1 MHVPASETPVPT
13 DIRQLRGLLERGD
26 LESFKAIFWSILD
39 FDRVDDPLD
48 TETYPE
54 SFRRYVKEYRLFARR
69 GELVVLR
76 IRLISS
82 ARLDVQLLK
91 ALWSAVSS
99 RHPDS
104 LLLFCSASET
114 EWSLAYAEMKRSGPG
129 LLIPPLTNPKVMD
142 LAVGVLAELA
152 DRLAESDAAGGGD
165 ALTSI
170 DDVGQVFGNEELFHR
185 IDEDLRAEATGLVD
199 YPVYRRWRLL
209 RSHLLSREEE
219 AVLFAQ
225 LRQLERQSY
234 LTGTS
239 SIREQRLVTRLIE
252 HNIGLAIWQAWRHRP
267 KYTTSFE
274 LNDAVQEGVLGLMRA
289 IEGFDTA
296 RETKLSTYAT
306 YWIWQHIDRATKDQG
321 STVRLPVHIH
331 DRMYLLRRARHTWW
345 ACSREIPSEDELV
358 RTTDART
365 RDAHKML
372 AADAISRPLPLHATR
387 SDFQRPMA
395 LLDGDGDVN
404 SVSEYADA
412 MDHAYIRQC
421 VFCPERPARSDD
433 LDNDFFLD
441 DPTLESLLVTESDD
455 PVADEVMQIIR
466 DELVAEALQVLTQ
479 RERRVIHLRFGLGG
493 TLPHTLEE
501 VGVRFGVTRERIRQI
516 QAKAIVGLSIEMA
529 RLFPEEVPETT

>member
-1 MHVPASETPVPT
+1 VHVPASETPVPT
-13 DIRQLRGLLERGD
+13 DMRRLRGLLERAD
-26 LESFKAIFWSILD
+26 LASFKTLFWSILD
-39 FDRVDDPLD
+39 FERVDDPLD

-82 ARLDVQLLK
+82 ARLDAQLLK

-114 EWSLAYAEMKRSGPG
+114 EWSLAYAEMKNSGPG
-129 LLIPPLTNPKVMD
+129 LLILPLTNPKVID

-152 DRLAESDAAGGGD
+152 DRLAESDAAGGD

-209 RSHLLSREEE
+209 RSHLLSREDE
-219 AVLFAQ
+219 AVLFTQ

-239 SIREQRLVTRLIE
+239 SIRKQRLVTRLIE
-252 HNIGLAIWQAWRHRP
+252 QNIGLAIWQAWRHRP

-289 IEGFDTA
+289 IESFDTS

-306 YWIWQHIDRATKDQG
+306 FWIRQHIDRATKDQG
-321 STVRLPVHIH
+321 CTVRLPVHIH
-331 DRMYLLRRARHTWW
+331 DRMYPLRRARQTWW

-358 RTTDART
+358 RTAGMGARDAR
-365 RDAHKML
+365 KML
-372 AADAISRPLPLHATR
+372 AADDVSRPLPLHATR

-395 LLDGDGDVN
+395 LFDGDDDVH
-404 SVSEYADA
+404 SASEYADA

-421 VFCPERPARSDD
+421 VFCDGRPTHSDEQD
-433 LDNDFFLD
+433 DRFSLD
-441 DPTLESLLVTESDD
+441 DPTLESLLVTESED
-455 PVADEVMQIIR
+455 PVAEEVMQIVR
-466 DELVAEALQVLTQ
+466 NELVAEALHALTQ
-479 RERRVIHLRFGLGG
+479 REQRVIQLRFGLGG
-493 TLPHTLEE
+493 ASPRTLEE
-501 VGVRFGVTRERIRQI
+501 VGQKFGVTRERIRQI
-516 QAKAIVGLSIEMA
+516 QDKAQK
-529 RLFPEEVPETT
+529 RLKVELRKVLPEEVPSTT